1 MLLNRQNVPFGKV
14 TGGQIGVSLSQPTHF
29 GTKHSNTFQRRCF
42 HISASPQ
49 LSFLDFLHVRW
60 HLVSLNICKLPCF
73 HILGGPL
80 SLTSAGFRSQ
90 GVSIRSSK
98 VNITLTKPFISDIH
112 CIFKAFICAPMHTI
126 TLEHAFSTCCL
137 SEIIVGPGGEGT

>member
-1 MLLNRQNVPFGKV
+1 MQRSDTDNA
-14 TGGQIGVSLSQPTHF
+14 TGIHIQSIIVID
-29 GTKHSNTFQRRCF
+29 TKTVRYRCTFQRRCF

-80 SLTSAGFRSQ
+80 SLTSAGFRLQ

-98 VNITLTKPFISDIH
+98 VNITLTKPFISDIY

-137 SEIIVGPGGEGT
+137 SEIIVRPGGEGT